1 MVRHSPVRLP
11 SICFIDKYRFLRYRC
26 SKWVS
31 SSARSNYFRDNAS
44 SRLLLPGQE
53 ERKTAA
59 EQRGVSLFFCS
70 PNRRRTRISAG
81 NAISLADNFPQKQR
95 EQREQRFDPGV
106 GSVYNSKVAVQ
117 PGGRLGRARIQP
129 RGWFWIATKHQSR

>member
-1 MVRHSPVRLP
+1 L
-11 SICFIDKYRFLRYRC
+11 LRYRS

-53 ERKTAA
+53 QQKTAA

-70 PNRRRTRISAG
+70 PNRRRARISAG
-81 NAISLADNFPQKQR
+81 SAISLADNFPQKQR
-95 EQREQRFDPGV
+95 EQRFDPVV
-106 GSVYNSKVAVQ
+106 GSVCNSKVAVQ
-117 PGGRLGRARIQP
+117 AGVRLGRARIQP